1 MLPQHAPAPQS
12 AAPTISASPPVRIGV
27 GIDTAR
33 YGHYAAFLRDDLQL
47 AADELAF
54 VETAAG
60 YAQLRQ
66 RLERLAQRHGTVHFV
81 IRLDAAGQYADN
93 LLHFLHQL
101 RNPDQTQ
108 LVRPEIL
115 KVPFCLSRPLLSF
128 CLSAP
133 AQGSATRS
141 ATLRSIRQLPHAHGL
156 VVACRKGCLAV
167 GREDDTGDPA
177 LMSYKAPQRELKLF
191 FFQTNI
197 PKANL

>member
-12 AAPTISASPPVRIGV
+12 AAPTISASPPTRIGV

-33 YGHYAAFLRDDLQL
+33 YGHYAAFLRDDLQP

-93 LLHFLHQL
+93 LLHFLHGL
-101 RNPDQTQ
+101 GTSRNKWCQFIFR
-108 LVRPEIL
+108 LASA
-115 KVPFCLSRPLLSF
+115 SR
-128 CLSAP
+128 
-133 AQGSATRS
+133 
-141 ATLRSIRQLPHAHGL
+141 
-156 VVACRKGCLAV
+156 K
-167 GREDDTGDPA
+167 
-177 LMSYKAPQRELKLF
+177 M
-191 FFQTNI
+191 N
-197 PKANL
+197 